1 MGHSFN
7 PQSTYHTTNNARSL
21 PLYEGY
27 ILQMLAE
34 MEQMKEQARSDCD
47 RTQGALDRENAARE
61 QEALKQSTTTLG
73 ADRRPPKNLNVDAS
87 DGRT

>member
-1 MGHSFN
+1 MGHFFN
-7 PQSTYHTTNNARSL
+7 PQSTYHTTTNARSP

-34 MEQMKEQARSDCD
+34 MEQMKVKQARSDCD
-47 RTQGALDRENAARE
+47 RTQGALDRENAACE

-73 ADRRPPKNLNVDAS
+73 ANRCPPKNLNVDAS
-87 DGRT
+87 DG